1 METRK
6 NKNGTKNVMYEFE
19 SGKCCALCVREGK
32 VGHDVG
38 NILVRCFEDRT
49 WVEVCTKAHV
59 ELR

>member
-1 METRK
+1 MEQK
-6 NKNGTKNVMYEFE
+6 DVMYEFE

-38 NILVRCFEDRT
+38 NVLVRCFGDRT

-59 ELR
+59 EIC